1 MNEPTDIHDD
11 LVDDLDALD
20 TLDWSD
26 EELAFQNPDI
36 EIDGFTSEIAA
47 PAARIETALHP
58 IPRYPAPRP
67 ATIKYDRAVDLARE
81 ADAYFRADQSDGRRM
96 FCLVSGNFI
105 FGDLLEA
112 YLCECGHIADE
123 LIIATLSLNQ
133 NNVDSLRNIIDDG
146 RVQRLGLVVSAYWY
160 AHHRRDVAGY
170 MARTLAPAP
179 RYDFAAAGLHTK
191 ITLMRC
197 GAHHFVMHGSANMC
211 SSGNI
216 EQFTWERDRA
226 LYDFNRDWLERIFS
240 RFSFAQKPMRRDR
253 LWQLAATEAEK
264 RPE

>member
-1 MNEPTDIHDD
+1 MENEHDD
-11 LVDDLDALD
+11 LIDDLD
-20 TLDWSD
+20 TLDWD
-26 EELAFQNPDI
+26 DDAIAFQDPAI
-36 EIDGFTSEIAA
+36 EIDGFTADFAEPSS
-47 PAARIETALHP
+47 RIETGLLP

-67 ATIKYDRAVDLARE
+67 AMIKYDRAVDLARE
-81 ADAYFRADQSDGRRM
+81 ADAFFRAEQRDGARL

-112 YLCECGHIADE
+112 YLCEHGHIADE
-123 LIIATLSLNQ
+123 LLVATLSLNQ

-146 RVQRLGLVVSAYWY
+146 RVQRLGLAVSAYWY

-170 MARTLAPAP
+170 MAETLAPAP

-197 GAHHFVMHGSANMC
+197 GAHHYVLHGSANMC

-216 EQFTWERDRA
+216 EQFTWERDTA
-226 LYDFNRDWLERIFS
+226 LYNFNRDWLERIFS
-240 RFSFAQKPMRRDR
+240 RFSFAQKPIRRDR
-253 LWQLAATEAEK
+253 LWHQVATEAGK
-264 RPE
+264 RQG